1 MVNTMTEVDRQ
12 VEHSVFKESDF
23 VDTSRE
29 GIDANRREEPDT
41 FERLNNAAD
50 KRDSCMN
57 ISSM

>member
-1 MVNTMTEVDRQ
+1 MTEVDRQ
-12 VEHSVFKESDF
+12 VEYSVFREGDF
-23 VDTSRE
+23 VDTNRE

>member
-1 MVNTMTEVDRQ
+1 MTEVDRQ
-12 VEHSVFKESDF
+12 VEHRVFKERGL
-23 VDTSRE
+23 VDTNLE
-29 GIDANRREEPDT
+29 GIDANRREETDT